1 MERLEYD
8 GIWKLPEY
16 EDVELY
22 GKLIVNDD
30 ITLEVIGDIPFELQ
44 DKKIDIIHGFTTN
57 GKYITLIN
65 NFNKNTKLNYPG
77 IDSYKYSARYLFIG
91 KKINSIDELN
101 IKSIT
106 SRYTNLEEWIGIY
119 GFNFKMQ
126 KHKNFDINLNY
137 KIPNKI
143 SYELDDFNL
152 DINFMARQSGNL
164 KDNYSISQYS
174 NITFFDIE
182 DSSFNSCMNIVND
195 FSNFI
200 SLCVGKNV
208 KFYDVSIKDM
218 DDEIIKVYTRVYKS
232 KLIND
237 SKMMNHEMFIPY
249 NYIDEEFSTFL
260 SRWYEKKDK
269 LQPIISYL
277 LEILIN
283 DSKMMNHEMFIPYNY
298 IDEEFSTFLS
308 RWYEKKDKLQPI
320 ISYLLEICD
329 IKSYDSIAFIKA
341 MQCLETFSRR
351 MLTNCKDDEEY
362 HNSRISYIISKIDNE
377 EYKEWLT
384 KKLEFS
390 NEPTL
395 GKRLNEI
402 LKETGFILNINEK
415 RRKSIIKKL
424 VDTRNYYTHFDE
436 SKKDKI
442 MNGEEL
448 IWSIKYIVVL
458 TKALLMIELGVSEE
472 KIKERLC
479 NVYSE
484 KYVIDRFA
492 NTFEIIN

>member
-277 LEILIN
+277 LEI
-283 DSKMMNHEMFIPYNY
+283 
-298 IDEEFSTFLS
+298 
-308 RWYEKKDKLQPI
+308 
-320 ISYLLEICD
+320 CD